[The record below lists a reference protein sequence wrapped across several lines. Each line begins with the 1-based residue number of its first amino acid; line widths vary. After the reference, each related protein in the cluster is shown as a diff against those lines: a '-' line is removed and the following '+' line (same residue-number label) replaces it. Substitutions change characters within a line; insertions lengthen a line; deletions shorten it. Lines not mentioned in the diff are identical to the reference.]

1 MDLFEA
7 GFDTEWDL
15 MNIPEMDFDGEW
27 DGVRRKYWA
36 LKEYRLPTCVFIA

>member
-7 GFDTEWDL
+7 GLDTEWKDIRIPDL
-15 MNIPEMDFDGEW
+15 EEKGEW

-36 LKEYRLPTCVFIA
+36 LDNYRMPTCKFIG